1 MFLTTIRKKE
11 RVTEKQGTKAIGSS
25 SLFQSQ
31 FNTTKR
37 IVFSG
42 MLVKDVEVLLSTDT
56 IPTKNLK
63 DPKVETFVYNILF
76 IKSQVTVQQRAP
88 VVRQNHRIKEI

>member
-1 MFLTTIRKKE
+1 
-11 RVTEKQGTKAIGSS
+11 
-25 SLFQSQ
+25 
-31 FNTTKR
+31 
-37 IVFSG
+37 

-88 VVRQNHRIKEI
+88 VVRQNHRNKEI